1 MLAGH
6 RMRVFTFLIAL
17 SVQMEGIPSY
27 QEEVNVN
34 FSAGSLQGEQGGEE
48 RPAQLRYSAGG
59 QRQEAGGDVFILESG
74 EDE

>member
-1 MLAGH
+1 
-6 RMRVFTFLIAL
+6 
-17 SVQMEGIPSY
+17 MEGIPSY

-48 RPAQLRYSAGG
+48 RPAQLRCSAGG